1 MFDEDAASAP
11 ELNDRQRE
19 AVALRGRPVLVV
31 AGAGSGKTKTLAC
44 RVAHLVDEGV
54 APERILLLTFS
65 RRAAQE
71 MLRRAALATGRDGL
85 GQVWGGT
92 FHAIACRLLR
102 RHGTAVGVPPSF
114 TVIDGADGADMMNL
128 VRAELRLDRS
138 DKRFPRKDT
147 LSAIYS
153 RTVNARTKLSD
164 VLDRW
169 FPWCRD
175 DFERIGDVFRHYV
188 TRKQAQGVL
197 DYDDL
202 LLYWHALAASPDTGP
217 RIAQMF
223 DHILVDEYQD
233 TNVLQA
239 EIVRFMCRGSTEVM
253 VVGDD
258 AQAIYSFRSA
268 SVQNMLDFPARH
280 PGTVVVKLERNY
292 RSTQAILDASN
303 AVIAESQ
310 RRFSK
315 ELWTNRPEGA
325 RPALVT
331 CEDEGDQSDAVC
343 RRVLDAR
350 ERGVDLRS
358 QAVLFRAGHHSSA
371 LEVEL
376 ARRNIPFVKYGGL
389 KFMESAHVKDVVS
402 LLRILENPAD
412 EIGWF
417 RVLQLLDGIGPAA
430 ARRIMSAL
438 RVSGHGGDSP
448 LRTLVERPPRVP
460 ARAAADFDALR
471 TVVAD
476 CALDTTLEVPAEIE
490 RVRRFLEPIF
500 ARVYSAT
507 ASRLK
512 DIERLEQI
520 ATRYASRARLLSDL
534 VLDPPES
541 TADLAGRPL
550 LDDDYLVLSTIHS
563 AKGCE
568 WDVVYVLHAS
578 DGMIPSDMAL
588 TDEEGLEEERRLF
601 YVALTRARD
610 ELHVMFPRRYY
621 LRPNG
626 LGDAHGYAQLTRFLP
641 EKVRRH
647 FEESTEGAPQ
657 HGEPTPPVVASTSVA
672 RSLEHLWS

>member
-1 MFDEDAASAP
+1 MFDSITSTRP
-11 ELNDRQRE
+11 ELNPRQQE
-19 AVALRGRPVLVV
+19 AVALRGAPVLVV

-71 MLRRAALATGRDGL
+71 MLRRAALATARDGL

-102 RHGTAVGVPPSF
+102 SHGTAVGVPPAF
-114 TVIDGADGADMMNL
+114 TVMDQGDGADMMNL

-138 DKRFPRKDT
+138 EKRFPRKDT
-147 LSAIYS
+147 LAAIYS
-153 RTVNARTKLSD
+153 RTVNAQTKLSE

-169 FPWCRD
+169 FPWCRA
-175 DFERIGDVFRHYV
+175 DFEPIGDLFRLYV
-188 TRKQAQGVL
+188 ERKQSQGVL

-202 LLYWHALAASPDTGP
+202 LLYWYALVASPETGP
-217 RIAQMF
+217 RIAEMF

-233 TNVLQA
+233 TNALQA
-239 EIVRFMCRGSTEVM
+239 EIVRYMCQASAEVM

-268 SVQNMLDFPARH
+268 TVQNMLDFPSRH
-280 PGTVVVKLERNY
+280 PGAVVVKLERNY
-292 RSTQAILDASN
+292 RSTRAILAASN
-303 AVIAESQ
+303 AVIAESPQ
-310 RRFSK
+310 RFSK
-315 ELWTNRPEGA
+315 ELWTDRDEGA
-325 RPALVT
+325 KPALVT
-331 CEDEGDQSDAVC
+331 CEDEGDQSTAVC
-343 RRVLDAR
+343 RRILDAR

-389 KFMESAHVKDVVS
+389 KFMESAHVKDVVA

-412 EIGWF
+412 EMGWF
-417 RVLQLLDGIGPAA
+417 RVLQLLDGVGPGA
-430 ARRIMSAL
+430 ARRIMGSL
-438 RVSGHGGDSP
+438 RVGGHGDDSP
-448 LRTLVERPPRVP
+448 LRRLVHESPTVP

-471 TVVAD
+471 ALVAD
-476 CALDTTLEVPAEIE
+476 CARDPALEVPAEIE
-490 RVRRFLEPIF
+490 RVRRFLEPILG
-500 ARVYSAT
+500 RIYSA
-507 ASRLK
+507 AGSRLR

-534 VLDPPES
+534 ALDPPKS

-601 YVALTRARD
+601 YVAMTRARD
-610 ELHVMFPRRYY
+610 EVHVMFPRRYY

-647 FEESTEGAPQ
+647 FEEATEGVAQREEPAAP
-657 HGEPTPPVVASTSVA
+657 VAASSSVA